1 MEVICLQTEAFYSLI
16 DEVVQRIK
24 EQNNIKEDRWISSE
38 EAMRKLRITSKTTL
52 QKLRDSDSIAV
63 SALTSKILLYDSFS
77 IDKYLQNHTRKTF

>member
-38 EAMRKLRITSKTTL
+38 EAMRKLRITSRTTL
-52 QKLRDSDSIAV
+52 QKLRDSDLITV
-63 SALTSKILLYDSFS
+63 SALTSKILLYDSLS